1 MMDKLAGKAI
11 KEEFCM
17 EFKMKDGGF
26 VAELPYGRL
35 DISGDENYGF
45 RPYQLLVSSLA
56 VCSGGI
62 LRNIL
67 EKMRLDVQD
76 IQITAETE
84 RNREKANRVE
94 KVTLHFRVTGKGL
107 KQEKLERV
115 MELTKKHCAMVQSV
129 EGSIE
134 VIETVEIIEV

>member
-1 MMDKLAGKAI
+1 
-11 KEEFCM
+11 M

-26 VAELPYGRL
+26 VAELPYGKL

-56 VCSGGI
+56 ICSGGI

-94 KVTLHFRVTGKGL
+94 KVTLHFKITGKGL
-107 KQEKLERV
+107 KKEKLERV
-115 MELTKKHCAMVQSV
+115 MALTRKNCAMVQSV

-134 VIETVEIIEV
+134 VEETFEIVEV

>member
-1 MMDKLAGKAI
+1 LADQAV
-11 KEEFCM
+11 KEELNM

-26 VAELPYGRL
+26 VAELPYGKL

-56 VCSGGI
+56 ICSGGI

-94 KVTLHFRVTGKGL
+94 KVTLHFKITGKGL
-107 KQEKLERV
+107 KKEKLERV
-115 MELTKKHCAMVQSV
+115 MALTRKNCAMVQSV

-134 VIETVEIIEV
+134 VEETFEIVEV